1 MSRNFRNFRVCERV
15 PITLASSTFR
25 NVVSLKDQVEALQ
38 LAVDANVSAL
48 EITESN
54 YEVGLITSLSVLDA
68 QQDVFEVRRDLHKAR
83 YDYFQNL
90 IALRTGRRHPGYCRS
105 RSPERLPAVESLSHS
120 VLVANS

>member
-1 MSRNFRNFRVCERV
+1 MRYESELQKLQGLRART
-15 PITLASSTFR
+15 ITLASSTFR

-54 YEVGLITSLSVLDA
+54 YEVGLITSLAVLDA
-68 QQDVFEVRRDLHKAR
+68 QQDVYEVRRDLHKAR

-90 IALRTGRRHPGYCRS
+90 IAL
-105 RSPERLPAVESLSHS
+105 ER
-120 VLVANS
+120 VAGTLDIADLEALNDYLL

>member
-15 PITLASSTFR
+15 PLRLRPARFR

-68 QQDVFEVRRDLHKAR
+68 QAGCF
-83 YDYFQNL
+83 
-90 IALRTGRRHPGYCRS
+90 
-105 RSPERLPAVESLSHS
+105 
-120 VLVANS
+120 